1 MRCNFTGLLAMGALL
16 LVAPSWAA
24 EETPYTAVV
33 LEQGAEVR
41 AGPGQRFYVTQQL
54 EPGAQVEVYQRDV
67 GDWLAIR
74 PPEGS
79 FSWIPQADLE
89 MTDEPGIAE
98 ITAEQ
103 AQAWLGSRAE
113 RIKQHKSH
121 ITLARGERVEVL
133 GKKQVEDVDGSPQL
147 WLKIAPPAGEFRWVH
162 SRQVRKA
169 KGKELAATDSLLPV
183 KPGRKVANSQDAD
196 EEMAEMRPRVRRSN
210 ITLSDL
216 QEEKPEIAPRAPREE
231 TLAEESDQERYPAK
245 QVAYEEPVK
254 ETPARSLSPD
264 GFVPRRRSSSK
275 SGSAPASPSRNT
287 AGPTKGTSSDARVA
301 AASTSPTPVP
311 TASDKDITRELDE
324 LDLKLSLMLARDKST
339 WNFSSF
345 KSRIEQ
351 IVETAPTPGD
361 RGQARFMLDKIKRF
375 EDAFDVRTL
384 PEVAPTAPVA
394 GRDFRAYDG
403 EGWLTAVKSSDKP
416 VAPYALVDADGRR
429 ICFVSPTPG
438 LSVSSH
444 LNKRVGLYGKRG
456 LIPDLN
462 EPHVLASKVV
472 DLDRL
477 R

>member
-1 MRCNFTGLLAMGALL
+1 MRCNFTCLLAMGAMLL
-16 LVAPSWAA
+16 AAPSWAA
-24 EETPYTAVV
+24 EEVPYTVVV
-33 LEQGAEVR
+33 LDQGAEVR

-54 EPGAQVEVYQRDV
+54 EPGAQIEVYRRDV

-103 AQAWLGSRAE
+103 AQSWLGSRAE

-121 ITLARGERVEVL
+121 ITLTRGERVEVL
-133 GKKQVEDVDGSPQL
+133 GKKQVEDADGSPQL

-169 KGKELAATDSLLPV
+169 KTGELAATKDLLPV
-183 KPGRKVANSQDAD
+183 KRGRNVAGSHDAD
-196 EEMAEMRPRVRRSN
+196 EDPAEIRPRVPRSN

-216 QEEKPEIAPRAPREE
+216 REEKPEIAPRVSREE
-231 TLAEESDQERYPAK
+231 TLAEETGPSRHPAR
-245 QVAYEEPVK
+245 QIAYEEPVK
-254 ETPARSLSPD
+254 ETPTRSLSPD
-264 GFVPRRRSSSK
+264 GFVPRRRQQST
-275 SGSAPASPSRNT
+275 SGTTPASPYRT
-287 AGPTKGTSSDARVA
+287 ATAPPKLNSSDTRLA
-301 AASTSPTPVP
+301 
-311 TASDKDITRELDE
+311 TASDRDVARELDE
-324 LDLKLSLMLARDKST
+324 LDLQLSLMLARDKST
-339 WNFSSF
+339 WNFAPL
-345 KSRIEQ
+345 KSRIER
-351 IVETAPTPGD
+351 IVESAATPGD

-375 EDAFDVRTL
+375 EDVFDVRTL
-384 PEVAPTAPVA
+384 PEVTPTSPVA
-394 GRDFRAYDG
+394 SRDYRAYDG
-403 EGWLTAVKSSDKP
+403 EGWLTTVRSSDKP

-444 LNKRVGLYGKRG
+444 LNKRVGVIGKRG

-462 EPHVLASKVV
+462 EPHVLASRVV
-472 DLDRL
+472 DLDRI